1 MSHRFF
7 NLRFSAA
14 LLLFLFATGCSAPT
28 AVSKAASSQTSISTP
43 PSKAAVSASS
53 SSLPVPDSSPALVPP
68 APSDSFSLSDFSPL
82 KKYVVATLYCDLKVP
97 SAPHTIRGSF
107 DFNGDGRKEAV
118 TLDFS
123 SEPDTGKKSTL
134 AVGGTSASLS
144 LCGVAGLYVVS
155 LLGYDR
161 ELALVDYGMDNI
173 VTTTF
178 FRYDTETLTQQI
190 ELPGGIEADP
200 REGYNIPEYNFQILS
215 DGQKGHL
222 IPRYGVMRYVSPNVA
237 LAAEKFDGIA
247 FSKIPVSLSGSVGKT
262 YSLAMNAAPYFQ
274 EGSTDVSNPE
284 LCCDDKDKIRLTKGQ
299 KITLLSINPSVGELA
314 CSGVRL
320 ADGRK
325 GLLYF
330 FLHP

>member
-1 MSHRFF
+1 LTHRFF
-7 NLRFSAA
+7 NPLFAVS
-14 LLLFLFATGCSAPT
+14 LLLFLFASGCSAPK
-28 AVSKAASSQTSISTP
+28 AAPKAASSQPSVSAP
-43 PSKAAVSASS
+43 QSKAAADSS

-68 APSDSFSLSDFSPL
+68 VPSDSFRLSDFSPL
-82 KKYVVATLYCDLKVP
+82 KKYVVATLYCDLKAT
-97 SAPHTIRGSF
+97 STTSTIRGSF

-134 AVGGTSASLS
+134 TVGGTSISLS

-155 LLGYDR
+155 PLGYDR

-178 FRYDTETLTQQI
+178 FRYNTQTLTQQI
-190 ELPGGIEADP
+190 ELAGGIEADS

-222 IPRYGVMRYVSPNVA
+222 IPRFGVMRYVSPNVA
-237 LAAEKFDGIA
+237 LAAVKFDGIA
-247 FSKIPVSLSGSVGKT
+247 FSKIPVSLAGAVGKT

-274 EGSTDVSNPE
+274 EGSTDVSNPD
-284 LCCDDKDKIRLTKGQ
+284 LRCDDKDQIRLAKGQ
-299 KITLLSINPSVGELA
+299 KITLLSINPSDADLA
-314 CSGVRL
+314 CGVRL
-320 ADGRK
+320 ANGRK

-330 FLHP
+330 FLHS